1 VYSKYSITVTIPK
14 LSLFTVLELDNF
26 ISILVHIHIVYN
38 NSSPYL
44 KLRPTYTHA
53 YKSWQKD
60 WGEKAM
66 FFHSVKIRKKT

>member
-1 VYSKYSITVTIPK
+1 LAIY
-14 LSLFTVLELDNF
+14 FRVLLKVLII
-26 ISILVHIHIVYN
+26 ISILVHIVYN
-38 NSSPYL
+38 NSTPYL

-66 FFHSVKIRKKT
+66 FFHSVKIRKRT